1 MVFYFTSDVVEPPA
15 FIYVGKDKEE
25 SSSTQKYLP
34 TPIAALKLI
43 QWLFVDED
51 LIKYG
56 LENDVWVREM
66 RHGKTQLF
74 HVDNLSSA
82 HVYLRLNEGQTWED
96 IPPKLLEDCAQ
107 LTKANSIEGNKKD
120 NVSIIYTPWS
130 NLLKSASMA
139 TGQVSFHSTK
149 QTKKIFVP
157 ARQNPIVNRLNKT
170 KVEKHPDLKAEKEE
184 HLAKI
189 RKEQRK
195 VREEKR
201 TAEKKERREREELKW
216 QKEHA
221 YDDLM
226 SEENVV
232 QSNNQDRDES
242 YLDDFM

>member
-25 SSSTQKYLP
+25 N
-34 TPIAALKLI
+34 
-43 QWLFVDED
+43 ED

-56 LENDVWVREM
+56 LENDVWYVFLG
-66 RHGKTQLF
+66 HLSLPNPVWTDHPGFF

-201 TAEKKERREREELKW
+201 TAEKKERKEREELKW